1 SQDAQVVVV
10 GDMTQAEVLP
20 KLAFLDRLPKKKVTL
35 PKITAAPGIDKTKI
49 YLVNVPKAAQSEFRV
64 GYATGLKYDATGDYY
79 KSYLMN
85 WPLGGAF
92 NSRINLNLRED
103 KGWTYGARSGFSGD
117 EYSGGYEF
125 SSGIR
130 ANATDSAL
138 AEVMREMRDY
148 VQSGPKD
155 DELVFLKSAIGQSDA
170 LRYET
175 GPQKA
180 QFIRRILDYDLPA
193 NYIDVQSNILK
204 GMTKA
209 QMQAFAK
216 KYLNPDKM
224 NILVVGD
231 KKQILPGLQK
241 MGYEIVELDTDGNV
255 MK

>member
-1 SQDAQVVVV
+1 
-10 GDMTQAEVLP
+10 M
-20 KLAFLDRLPKKKVTL
+20 
-35 PKITAAPGIDKTKI
+35 
-49 YLVNVPKAAQSEFRV
+49 VNVPKAAQSEFRI

-103 KGWTYGARSGFSGD
+103 KGWTYGARSGFSGNVH
-117 EYSGGYEF
+117 SGGYEF

-138 AEVMREMRDY
+138 TEVMRELKDY
-148 VQSGPKD
+148 VEGGPKD
-155 DELVFLKSAIGQSDA
+155 DELLFLKSAIGQSDA

-175 GPQKA
+175 GIQKA

-193 NYIDVQSNILK
+193 NYVDVQSSILK
-204 GMTKA
+204 SITKA
-209 QMQAFAK
+209 QMQTYAK
-216 KYLNPDKM
+216 KYINPDNM
-224 NILVVGD
+224 NILLVGD

-255 MK
+255 VK